1 MERARCDAIKQG
13 DGERCTRWATPTGG
27 GRRCTQHA
35 RVVGGGGGGAAA
47 INDREPWTAL
57 GMPQPHAKNDRRAL
71 QKLRAK
77 LRAPLPASQNN
88 EEGYIYVYGIAG
100 ERALN
105 YWKVGMTARAD
116 AHARVDE
123 WRRAHNKRHAVV
135 LRNQF
140 HTRHPK
146 RVERVIHLYLA
157 YCRMYRYEY
166 EEEDIGNGCAVS
178 GAVSSKFHSVWAR
191 DGAVVEDGQQLE
203 APTPHALA
211 ATRKHVEWFCEEYA
225 HIRGVIESVI
235 LGTTLQCA
243 REART
248 ASPARSTV
256 QIL

>member
-1 MERARCDAIKQG
+1 MERARCDAIKQS
-13 DGERCTRWATPTGG
+13 DGERCTRFARGG
-27 GRRCTQHA
+27 GRRCTQHSK
-35 RVVGGGGGGAAA
+35 VGAAA
-47 INDREPWTAL
+47 LVTTADREPWTAL

-88 EEGYIYVYGIAG
+88 EEEEGYIYVYGIAG

-135 LRNQF
+135 LRGQF

-166 EEEDIGNGCAVS
+166 EEEIGNGTAVS
-178 GAVSSKFHSVWAR
+178 GAVSKFHSVWAR

-248 ASPARSTV
+248 ASPARSSV